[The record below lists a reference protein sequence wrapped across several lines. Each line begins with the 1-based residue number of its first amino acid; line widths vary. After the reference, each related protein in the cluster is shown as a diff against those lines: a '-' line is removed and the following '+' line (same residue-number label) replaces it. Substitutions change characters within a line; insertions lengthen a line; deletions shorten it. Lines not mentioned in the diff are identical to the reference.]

1 MLEAATA
8 QTQSFLRFPCLREDG
23 DAMERTHGG
32 SKRKGSCKRDTA
44 HGVGSLGTVGPLR
57 CCGESAVEHV
67 LGVHERA
74 LTALEC
80 VRNSHPGD
88 SW

>member
-1 MLEAATA
+1 MATA
-8 QTQSFLRFPCLREDG
+8 QTQSFFEVPLPSRRRRRV
-23 DAMERTHGG
+23 ERTHGG
-32 SKRKGSCKRDTA
+32 PKRKESCKRDTA
-44 HGVGSLGTVGPLR
+44 HGVDSLGTVEPLR

-80 VRNSHPGD
+80 GRNSHPGD